1 MTSGACILREQQQ
14 NYFIF
19 SCLLGSLKDQKQN
32 KRSVQSMYVLT
43 LYQGVLIFPPLKD
56 TKSDQ
61 PKTTQTNF
69 DLLRSYP
76 RRKCI
81 LRERASK
88 LMRKPFPVLSTPFF
102 HSFSLSFFTLFH
114 SFLLPLFSFSFPN
127 TQLKKIII
135 MILSLLPQY
144 IPYYHVP
151 QNQCQSVRHLCR
163 LYQMKGLLT
172 RKKNKYDA
180 EINEIV
186 KEAKRKSSKEET
198 KKKKIIRRGAPGY

>member
-1 MTSGACILREQQQ
+1 
-14 NYFIF
+14 
-19 SCLLGSLKDQKQN
+19 
-32 KRSVQSMYVLT
+32 
-43 LYQGVLIFPPLKD
+43 
-56 TKSDQ
+56 
-61 PKTTQTNF
+61 
-69 DLLRSYP
+69 
-76 RRKCI
+76 
-81 LRERASK
+81 
-88 LMRKPFPVLSTPFF
+88 
-102 HSFSLSFFTLFH
+102 
-114 SFLLPLFSFSFPN
+114 
-127 TQLKKIII
+127 

-144 IPYYHVP
+144 ISYYHVP